1 MKKFFESKTKEG
13 KVSEVAAKL
22 ACSISNTSLNL

>member
-1 MKKFFESKTKEG
+1 MKKIFESKTKEG

-22 ACSISNTSLNL
+22 ASNVRELYFIK